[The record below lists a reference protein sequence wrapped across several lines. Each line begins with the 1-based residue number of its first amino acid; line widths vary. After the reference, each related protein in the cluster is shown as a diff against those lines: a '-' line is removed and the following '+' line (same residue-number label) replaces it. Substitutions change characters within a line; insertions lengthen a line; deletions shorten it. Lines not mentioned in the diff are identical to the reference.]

1 MSLINDFEI
10 FLFGIL
16 SMMPVTKKISEIF
29 IENIPIKKKL
39 CQYTN
44 WNMVMI
50 LVNYISN
57 NYFDYNNQIIDKF
70 IAYNSFQIFILFH
83 SFMIYDKRILFEELQ
98 GIEPFSR
105 SLILFNNIS
114 KRTLLSCEYFIL
126 NIILHI
132 LPVYYYKDCLV
143 YYNNYTIINMYVYL
157 IIFKFIWVLNIIG
170 NFNVTSM
177 YIPKLDICNI
187 KIINIII
194 LTDIFA
200 DKFLTKIS
208 Y

>member
-10 FLFGIL
+10 FLVGIL
-16 SMMPVTKKISEIF
+16 TMMPVTKKLSEIF
-29 IENIPIKKKL
+29 IENIAIKRKL

-57 NYFDYNNQIIDKF
+57 NYFDYYNQIIDKF
-70 IAYNSFQIFILFH
+70 IAFNSFQIFILFH
-83 SFMIYDKRILFEELQ
+83 SFMLYDKRILFEELQ
-98 GIEPFSR
+98 GIDPFSR
-105 SLILFNNIS
+105 SLSIFNNIS
-114 KRTLLSCEYFIL
+114 KRTLLSCEYFIG

-143 YYNNYTIINMYVYL
+143 YYKNTELNMYAYL

-170 NFNVTSM
+170 NFNVTSI

-200 DKFLTKIS
+200 DKLLTEIS